1 MATIDTTLV
10 NKKNGGVYIS
20 WRSVHVMSPR
30 WLFCIYSLHDLFM
43 ICVLQGEEIMLYVE
57 YRLCLFVI

>member
-30 WLFCIYSLHDLFM
+30 WLFCIYSLHDFFM
-43 ICVLQGEEIMLYVE
+43 ICLLQGEEIMLT
-57 YRLCLFVI
+57 